1 VQEFFRDGIIDN
13 MDGINR
19 KPMRDVLVPTRNV
32 PTSRP
37 SSVPTPQTKPVPRE
51 TENRD
56 WNHDRIEKNPFF
68 EKIGPERRG
77 VTPAVRKKNHR
88 GLLSYLAVVIFFA
101 GGFVLMNYF
110 ASATVD
116 ITPSS
121 QKAHIDQTF
130 TASKDGTG
138 ADLMFRFMSL
148 SETQTKHVPD
158 TIDKNIKKNS
168 TGTVVI
174 YNAYNG
180 DSQRLIKNTRLESSD
195 HKIFRLNDSVVVPGA
210 KISKGKIIEPGSVF
224 AVVYADVADKDYNIG
239 LSDFTIPGF
248 KGDPRYSK
256 FTARS
261 KPDSPIGGGFSG
273 KVMVP
278 TDEAIATAQAAL
290 KDTLTLSAIEKARGQ
305 IPDKVT
311 FFPGSIVLKFEEVPQ
326 DFNTGNAT
334 SVSVRA
340 IVSVFFFDT
349 IPLTQKLAEK
359 GLTNY
364 FGTPLSLE
372 DVSKLKFTFIDP
384 IDSIILSDIVNIRFK
399 IVGDAAF
406 VGQIDTKKIQ
416 LALVGKEKS
425 DFAKIVGGEDNV
437 GKADA
442 VIRPMW
448 NTVFPLDVKKI
459 TVNVLSPEK

>member
-1 VQEFFRDGIIDN
+1 

-19 KPMRDVLVPTRNV
+19 KPMQDVLVPTRNV
-32 PTSRP
+32 PINRP
-37 SSVPTPQTKPVPRE
+37 SLVPALEPTPASVR
-51 TENRD
+51 TESEGR
-56 WNHDRIEKNPFF
+56 NHERIEKNPFF
-68 EKIGPERRG
+68 EKGGKERRG
-77 VTPAVRKKNHR
+77 NVPPVKKKSYR
-88 GLLSYLAVVIFFA
+88 GLLSYLGVVIFFA

-110 ASATVD
+110 SSATVE

-130 TASKDGTG
+130 TATKDGVG
-138 ADLMFRFMSL
+138 ADLAFRFMSL
-148 SETQTKHVPD
+148 SETQTKEVPA
-158 TIDKNIKKNS
+158 TLEKKIQKKAS
-168 TGTVVI
+168 GTVVI
-174 YNAYNG
+174 YNAYNA
-180 DSQRLIKNTRLESSD
+180 DSQRLIKNTRLESPD

-210 KISKGKIIEPGSVF
+210 KISKGKIIEPGSVL
-224 AVVYADVADKDYNIG
+224 AVVYADVAGKDYNIG

-278 TDEAIATAQAAL
+278 TDEAVALAQTTL

-305 IPDKVT
+305 IPEKVT
-311 FFPGSIVLKFEEVPQ
+311 FFPGSMVLKFEEVPQ
-326 DFNTGNAT
+326 DFNTTNVT

-349 IPLTQKLAEK
+349 VPLTQKLAEK
-359 GLTNY
+359 GLLNY
-364 FGTPLSLE
+364 FGAPLALK
-372 DVSKLKFTFIDP
+372 DISKLKFTFVDP
-384 IDSIILSDIVNIRFK
+384 IDNIILSDITNIRFK
-399 IVGDAAF
+399 IVGDAVF
-406 VGQIDTKKIQ
+406 VGQIDTQKIQ
-416 LALVGKEKS
+416 LSLVGKEKN
-425 DFAKIVGGEDNV
+425 DFAKIVGGQENV

-448 NTVFPLDVKKI
+448 NTVFPLDMKKI
-459 TVNVLSPEK
+459 TVKVLSPEK